1 METELI
7 SVWNQMNDRL
17 VNFVKGKTKDEELS
31 KDIVQEVFLKV
42 FSKIDTLKD
51 KDKLVSWI
59 YQITRNEIVSHFR
72 QNKFEIPSDDF
83 FQEKEFEEEDLKS
96 EVIEYMHPMIGTLPP
111 KYREALILSDI
122 ENMPQKELAKR
133 LQISYSGAKSRVQR
147 GRQML
152 RATYDKCCNIT
163 TDKYG
168 EILECKPKKCDD
180 NCD

>member
-7 SVWNQMNDRL
+7 SVWNEMNDRL
-17 VNFVKGKTKDEELS
+17 INFVKGKTQDEELS

-51 KDKLVSWI
+51 KNKLVSWI

-72 QNKFEIPSDDF
+72 QYKFDMPSDDF
-83 FQEKEFEEEDLKS
+83 FQEKEFEKEDLNS
-96 EVIEYMHPMIGTLPP
+96 EVIEYMHPMIDTLPP
-111 KYREALILSDI
+111 KYRDALILSDI
-122 ENMPQKELAKR
+122 EKVPQKELAER

-163 TDKYG
+163 TDIYG
-168 EILECKPKKCDD
+168 DVLECKPKKCDD
-180 NCD
+180 TCD